1 MLGTMINVI
10 TAPGETFETIVKDFN
25 WKQALLPIGLLMGLA
40 VVSGF
45 VLQELIADLQ
55 WEQIQKSIE
64 GNAQI
69 PEERKEEILSSQYDQ
84 VYSKTGGRAIFTYL
98 SMAISWPIRIVF
110 FTLFAMLVGNLF
122 LGAGGTYGR
131 MFTITAFAYMPSVV
145 EYIIKTPI
153 QYISDNI
160 MIYTGLGVLG
170 VGEQGEF
177 LNSFL
182 VGIDIFAFWRVFLIA
197 VGMGILYNKSTKTA
211 LTTMTG
217 LWILGLVIF
226 SGIGAA
232 AKGIFG

>member
-1 MLGTMINVI
+1 MCIRDRI

-122 LGAGGTYGR
+122 LGGGGTYGR
-131 MFTITAFAYMPSVV
+131 MSV
-145 EYIIKTPI
+145 
-153 QYISDNI
+153 S
-160 MIYTGLGVLG
+160 YTHLTLP
-170 VGEQGEF
+170 
-177 LNSFL
+177 
-182 VGIDIFAFWRVFLIA
+182 
-197 VGMGILYNKSTKTA
+197 TKA
-211 LTTMTG
+211 
-217 LWILGLVIF
+217 
-226 SGIGAA
+226 
-232 AKGIFG
+232 

>member
-110 FTLFAMLVGNLF
+110 FYVICHVGWKSIF
-122 LGAGGTYGR
+122 RRWG
-131 MFTITAFAYMPSVV
+131 
-145 EYIIKTPI
+145 
-153 QYISDNI
+153 NI
-160 MIYTGLGVLG
+160 RSYVYTHGLCLHAIR
-170 VGEQGEF
+170 
-177 LNSFL
+177 S
-182 VGIDIFAFWRVFLIA
+182 
-197 VGMGILYNKSTKTA
+197 
-211 LTTMTG
+211 
-217 LWILGLVIF
+217 
-226 SGIGAA
+226 
-232 AKGIFG
+232 

>member
-84 VYSKTGGRAIFTYL
+84 
-98 SMAISWPIRIVF
+98 
-110 FTLFAMLVGNLF
+110 
-122 LGAGGTYGR
+122 
-131 MFTITAFAYMPSVV
+131 
-145 EYIIKTPI
+145 
-153 QYISDNI
+153 
-160 MIYTGLGVLG
+160 YT
-170 VGEQGEF
+170 Q
-177 LNSFL
+177 
-182 VGIDIFAFWRVFLIA
+182 
-197 VGMGILYNKSTKTA
+197 
-211 LTTMTG
+211 
-217 LWILGLVIF
+217 
-226 SGIGAA
+226 
-232 AKGIFG
+232 

>member
-1 MLGTMINVI
+1 MLGIMINVI

-110 FTLFAMLVGNLF
+110 FTLFVKGFSIQRSYTRVKLRIIEYVFYYSIPLF
-122 LGAGGTYGR
+122 LC
-131 MFTITAFAYMPSVV
+131 V
-145 EYIIKTPI
+145 K
-153 QYISDNI
+153 
-160 MIYTGLGVLG
+160 
-170 VGEQGEF
+170 
-177 LNSFL
+177 
-182 VGIDIFAFWRVFLIA
+182 
-197 VGMGILYNKSTKTA
+197 
-211 LTTMTG
+211 
-217 LWILGLVIF
+217 F
-226 SGIGAA
+226 S
-232 AKGIFG
+232 